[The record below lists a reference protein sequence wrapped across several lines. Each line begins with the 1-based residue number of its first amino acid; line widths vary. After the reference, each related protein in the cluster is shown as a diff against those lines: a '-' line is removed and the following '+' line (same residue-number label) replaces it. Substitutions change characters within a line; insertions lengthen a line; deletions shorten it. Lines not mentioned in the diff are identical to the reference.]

1 MTDSNDDKQGNQE
14 QVGEI
19 LTKPRM
25 LDHKNP
31 AFQCKDNKT
40 ETTEDYQQM
49 ELVKIFRYSNSLVL
63 GITQQKIIH

>member
-1 MTDSNDDKQGNQE
+1 MADSNDDKQGNQE

-40 ETTEDYQQM
+40 EDYQQM

-63 GITQQKIIH
+63 SITQQKIIH